1 MFLRC
6 TRRVKNGKTHEY
18 WNLVENRRL
27 CDGRV
32 AQRQVLYLGEIN
44 ASQREAWRKTIEVHD
59 HGTRRQVAL
68 FPAGSMPADDIDA
81 IGVRLSELRLQ
92 HPRQWGACWLAL
104 NLWQQLEFDSFWR
117 TRLRP
122 SREGTPWLKV
132 LKTLVV
138 YRLIDPGSEWRLHRQ
153 WFDTS
158 AMADLLDADF
168 ALAEKNTLYR
178 CLDKLIEH
186 KDELFKFLKRRW
198 GELFGAKFDVLLYDL
213 TSTYFETDVERGAD
227 DLRQFGYS
235 RDKRGDC
242 RQVVIALIVTPE
254 GFPLSYEVLAGNTA
268 DSTTLS
274 DFLGRIE
281 QRYGRANRIWVM
293 DRGIPTE
300 DSLAE
305 MRAKGASYL
314 VGTPKGRL
322 TKLEQAFLDQ
332 PWARVREGVQ
342 VKRLATEQDVY
353 VLAQSDAR
361 IDKERG
367 MRRKRLRRYV
377 DRLKALQSQTL
388 TRDEL
393 LMKLGAAKHEAG
405 RAAHLVQVTIS
416 TPGTTPPKDNATA
429 NAPKV
434 TVTKSKTTTAKKPK
448 APAKKQ
454 AREVA
459 NLAWRLDRAKL
470 RQVRRREGRYLLRTN
485 LAAQDPERLW
495 TFYIQLTEVEQAFK
509 ELKHDLAVRPIF
521 HRNAERIEA
530 HIFVAFLAYC
540 LQVTLKANLRPL
552 AGGITPREVL
562 AKFKT
567 MQMVDVHVPTT
578 DGREIVL
585 SRYTQPEAEHR
596 MLLQQLRLSL
606 PEQPPP
612 KIAASQ
618 LHHHAPAAATM

>member
-6 TRRVKNGKTHEY
+6 TRRVKDGKSHEY

-27 CDGRV
+27 ADGRV

-44 ASQREAWRKTIEVHD
+44 ASQREAWRKTIEVQEQ
-59 HGTRRQVAL
+59 GRLRQVAL
-68 FPAGSMPADDIDA
+68 FPAGSMPADDVDA
-81 IGVRLSELRLQ
+81 IGVCLSELRLER
-92 HPRQWGACWLAL
+92 PRQWGACWLAL
-104 NLWQQLEFDSFWR
+104 TLWQQLELDRFWGP
-117 TRLRP
+117 RLRP

-132 LKTLVV
+132 LKTLVA
-138 YRLIDPGSEWRLHRQ
+138 YRLIDPGSEWKLHRR
-153 WFDTS
+153 WFDAS

-168 ALAEKNTLYR
+168 GLAEKNTLYR
-178 CLDKLIEH
+178 CLDRLVTH
-186 KDELFKFLKRRW
+186 KDELFKFLKQRW
-198 GELFGAKFDVLLYDL
+198 GELFGAQFDVLLYDL
-213 TSTYFETDVERGAD
+213 TSTYFETDVERGPK

-274 DFLGRIE
+274 DFLRRIE

-300 DSLAE
+300 DSLAA
-305 MRAKGASYL
+305 MRAMGASYL

-322 TKLEQAFLDQ
+322 TKLEQSFLGQ

-367 MRRKRLRRYV
+367 MRRRRLRRYV
-377 DRLKALQSQTL
+377 DRLQALQGQRL
-388 TRDEL
+388 TRDQL
-393 LMKLGAAKHEAG
+393 LMKLGAARHEAG
-405 RAAHLVQVTIS
+405 RAANLMPVTI
-416 TPGTTPPKDNATA
+416 A
-429 NAPKV
+429 NAGTATPKAG
-434 TVTKSKTTTAKKPK
+434 VTKAKKT
-448 APAKKQ
+448 
-454 AREVA
+454 ARLEF
-459 NLAWRLDRAKL
+459 RLDRAKL

-485 LAAQDPERLW
+485 LDAQQPERLW
-495 TFYIQLTEVEQAFK
+495 SFYIQLTEVEQAFK

-521 HRNAERIEA
+521 HRNEDRIEA

-552 AGGITPREVL
+552 AGGLTPREVI

-567 MQMVDVHVPTT
+567 MQMVDVHIPTT
-578 DGREIVL
+578 DARELLL

-596 MLLQQLRLSL
+596 MLLQQLRLRL
-606 PEQPPP
+606 PKQPPP
-612 KIAASQ
+612 KITGA
-618 LHHHAPAAATM
+618 HARQRAAAAAAV

>member
-6 TRRVKNGKTHEY
+6 SRRVKDGKAHEY

-27 CDGRV
+27 ADGRV

-44 ASQREAWRKTIEVHD
+44 ASQREAWRKTIEVQEQ
-59 HGTRRQVAL
+59 GARRQVAL
-68 FPAGSMPADDIDA
+68 FPAGSMPADDVDA
-81 IGVRLSELRLQ
+81 IGVRLSELRVERA
-92 HPRQWGACWLAL
+92 RQWGACWLAL
-104 NLWQQLEFDSFWR
+104 NLWQQLELDSFWR
-117 TRLRP
+117 PRLRP

-132 LKTLVV
+132 LKTLVA

-153 WFDTS
+153 WFDAS
-158 AMADLLDADF
+158 AMADLLDSDF

-178 CLDKLIEH
+178 CLDRLVEH
-186 KDELFKFLKRRW
+186 KDALFKFLKRRW
-198 GELFGAKFDVLLYDL
+198 GELFGTKFDVLLYDL
-213 TSTYFETDVERGAD
+213 TSTYFESDVERAPE
-227 DLRQFGYS
+227 DLRQYGYS

-274 DFLGRIE
+274 EFLDRIE

-300 DSLAE
+300 DSLAK
-305 MRAKGASYL
+305 MRRIGASYL

-322 TKLEQAFLDQ
+322 TKLEQAFLGQ

-342 VKRLATEQDVY
+342 VKRLATEEDVY

-377 DRLKALQSQTL
+377 DRLQALQGQAL
-388 TRDEL
+388 TRDQL

-405 RAAHLVQVTIS
+405 RAANLVQVTI
-416 TPGTTPPKDNATA
+416 
-429 NAPKV
+429 
-434 TVTKSKTTTAKKPK
+434 PK
-448 APAKKQ
+448 ASAKT
-454 AREVA
+454 ASLEFE
-459 NLAWRLDRAKL
+459 LDRAKL

-485 LAAQDPERLW
+485 LGAQEPERLW

-509 ELKHDLAVRPIF
+509 ELKHDLAIRPIF
-521 HRNAERIEA
+521 HRTEQRIEA

-540 LQVTLKANLRPL
+540 LQVTLKAQLRSV
-552 AGGITPREVL
+552 AGGTTPREVL
-562 AKFKT
+562 HTFKT
-567 MQMVDVHVPTT
+567 MQMVDVHIPTT
-578 DGREIVL
+578 DGRELIL
-585 SRYTQPEAEHR
+585 SRYTQPEPAHKV
-596 MLLQQLRLSL
+596 LLDQLRLSL

-612 KIAASQ
+612 RITSTHTEVAAQ
-618 LHHHAPAAATM
+618 TALW

>member
-6 TRRVKNGKTHEY
+6 NRRKKDGKVHEY
-18 WNLVENRRL
+18 WNVVENRRL
-27 CDGRV
+27 SDGRV

-44 ASQREAWRKTIEVHD
+44 ASQREAWRKTVEVED
-59 HGTRRQVAL
+59 EGQRRQVAL
-68 FPAGSMPADDIDA
+68 FPAGSMPVDNVDA
-81 IGVRLSELRLQ
+81 IGVCLSELRLER
-92 HPRQWGACWLAL
+92 PRQWGACWLAME
-104 NLWQQLEFDSFWR
+104 LWQQLDLDSFWR
-117 TRLRP
+117 SHLAP

-132 LKTLVV
+132 LKTLVA

-153 WFDTS
+153 WYDAS

-178 CLDKLIEH
+178 CLDKLVEH
-186 KDELFKFLKRRW
+186 KDELFKFLCRRW

-213 TSTYFETDVERGAD
+213 TSTYFETDTERGPE
-227 DLRQFGYS
+227 DLRQYGYS

-274 DFLGRIE
+274 DFLDRVE
-281 QRYGRANRIWVM
+281 KRYGKANRIWVM

-300 DSLAE
+300 ESLAK
-305 MRAKGASYL
+305 MRRIGASYL

-322 TKLEQAFLDQ
+322 SKLEQGFLGQ
-332 PWARVREGVQ
+332 PWAKVRDGVQ
-342 VKRLATEQDVY
+342 VKRLATEEDIY

-367 MRRKRLRRYV
+367 MRRRRLRRYV
-377 DRLKALQSQTL
+377 DRLQALQRQAL
-388 TRDEL
+388 TRDQL

-405 RAAHLVQVTIS
+405 RAAHLV
-416 TPGTTPPKDNATA
+416 
-429 NAPKV
+429 KV
-434 TVTKSKTTTAKKPK
+434 SLPESSATTASL
-448 APAKKQ
+448 
-454 AREVA
+454 EF
-459 NLAWRLDRAKL
+459 RLDRDKL

-485 LAAQDPERLW
+485 LGANQPEQLW

-509 ELKHDLAVRPIF
+509 ELKHDLAVRPIY
-521 HRNAERIEA
+521 HQNEDRIEA

-540 LQVTLKANLRPL
+540 LQVTLKGKLRSR

-562 AKFKT
+562 TKFKT
-567 MQMVDVHVPTT
+567 MQMVDVRIPTT
-578 DGREIVL
+578 DGRQL
-585 SRYTQPEAEHR
+585 LLPRYTQPEPDHR
-596 MLLQQLRLSL
+596 MLLECLRLRL
-606 PEQPPP
+606 PGQPPP
-612 KIAASQ
+612 KITASQ
-618 LHHHAPAAATM
+618 VPSIITTAPAL

>member
-6 TRRVKNGKTHEY
+6 SRRVKDGKAHEY

-27 CDGRV
+27 TDGRV

-44 ASQREAWRKTIEVHD
+44 ASQREAWRKTIEVQEQ
-59 HGTRRQVAL
+59 GSRRQVAR
-68 FPAGSMPADDIDA
+68 FPAGSMPADDVDA
-81 IGVRLSELRLQ
+81 IGVRLSKLRVE
-92 HPRQWGACWLAL
+92 HARQWGACWLAL
-104 NLWQQLEFDSFWR
+104 DLWQQLELDSFWR
-117 TRLRP
+117 PRLRP

-132 LKTLVV
+132 LKTLVA

-153 WFDTS
+153 WFDAS

-178 CLDKLIEH
+178 CLDRLVEH
-186 KDELFKFLKRRW
+186 KEALFKFLKRRW

-213 TSTYFETDVERGAD
+213 TSTYFESDAERGPQ
-227 DLRQFGYS
+227 DLRQYGYS

-254 GFPLSYEVLAGNTA
+254 GLPLSYEVLAGNTA

-274 DFLGRIE
+274 DFLDRIE
-281 QRYGRANRIWVM
+281 RRYGRANRIWVM

-300 DSLAE
+300 ESLAK
-305 MRAKGASYL
+305 MRRIGASYL

-322 TKLEQAFLDQ
+322 TRLEQSFLNE
-332 PWARVREGVQ
+332 PWAQVREGVQ
-342 VKRLATEQDVY
+342 VKRLATEEDVY
-353 VLAQSDAR
+353 VLAQSAAR
-361 IDKERG
+361 INKERG

-377 DRLKALQSQTL
+377 DRLQALQGQAL
-388 TRDEL
+388 TRDQL
-393 LMKLGAAKHEAG
+393 LMKLGAARHEAG
-405 RAAHLVQVTIS
+405 RAANLV
-416 TPGTTPPKDNATA
+416 
-429 NAPKV
+429 KV
-434 TVTKSKTTTAKKPK
+434 VLPK
-448 APAKKQ
+448 ASAKT
-454 AREVA
+454 ASLEFE
-459 NLAWRLDRAKL
+459 LDRAKL

-485 LAAQDPERLW
+485 LTAGAPAQLW

-521 HRNAERIEA
+521 HHSQARIKA
-530 HIFVAFLAYC
+530 HIFVAFVAYC

-552 AGGITPREVL
+552 ASGLTPREVI

-567 MQMVDVHVPTT
+567 MQMVDVHIPTT
-578 DGREIVL
+578 DGRELVL
-585 SRYTQPEAEHR
+585 SRYTQPEPEHR
-596 MLLQQLRLSL
+596 VLLQRLQLRL

-612 KIAASQ
+612 KITASQ
-618 LHHHAPAAATM
+618 TRQPATAPASV

>member
-6 TRRVKNGKTHEY
+6 TRRVKDGKAHEY

-27 CDGRV
+27 ADGRV
-32 AQRQVLYLGEIN
+32 VQRQVLYLGEIN
-44 ASQREAWRKTIEVHD
+44 ASQREAWRKTIEVHER
-59 HGTRRQVAL
+59 GQRRQVAL
-68 FPAGSMPADDIDA
+68 FPAGSMPADDVDA
-81 IGVRLSELRLQ
+81 IGVCLSELSLRR
-92 HPRQWGACWLAL
+92 PRQWGACWLAL
-104 NLWQQLEFDSFWR
+104 DLWQQLELDSFWR
-117 TRLRP
+117 PRLRP

-132 LKTLVV
+132 LKTLVA

-153 WFDTS
+153 WFDAS
-158 AMADLLDADF
+158 AMADLLHSDF

-178 CLDKLIEH
+178 CLDKLVEH

-198 GELFGAKFDVLLYDL
+198 GELFGVTFDVLLYDL
-213 TSTYFETDVERGAD
+213 TSTYFETDVERGPD

-274 DFLGRIE
+274 NFLDRIE
-281 QRYGRANRIWVM
+281 QRYGKAKRIWVM

-300 DSLAE
+300 DSLAK
-305 MRAKGASYL
+305 MRRIGACYL

-322 TKLEQAFLDQ
+322 SRLEQDFLAQ
-332 PWARVREGVQ
+332 PWAQVREGVQ
-342 VKRLATEQDVY
+342 VKRLATQEDVY
-353 VLAQSDAR
+353 VLAQSHSR
-361 IDKERG
+361 IGKERG

-377 DRLKALQSQTL
+377 DRLQALQAQTL
-388 TRDEL
+388 TRDQL
-393 LMKLGAAKHEAG
+393 LMKLGAARQEAG
-405 RAAHLVQVTIS
+405 RAAGLI
-416 TPGTTPPKDNATA
+416 
-429 NAPKV
+429 KV
-434 TVTKSKTTTAKKPK
+434 TVPKSTAKT
-448 APAKKQ
+448 ASLQ
-454 AREVA
+454 F
-459 NLAWRLDRAKL
+459 RLDRDKL
-470 RQVRRREGRYLLRTN
+470 RQVRAREGRYLLRTN
-485 LAAQDPERLW
+485 LSAGAPEQLW

-521 HRNAERIEA
+521 HRTEQRIEA

-540 LQVTLKANLRPL
+540 LQVTLKARLKPL

-567 MQMVDVHVPTT
+567 MQMVDVHIPTT
-578 DGREIVL
+578 DRRELML
-585 SRYTQPEAEHR
+585 SRYTQPEPEHR
-596 MLLQQLRLSL
+596 MLLQGMRLQL

-612 KIAASQ
+612 KITASHVRR
-618 LHHHAPAAATM
+618 LVTEATPV

>member
-1 MFLRC
+1 MFLLLRC
-6 TRRVKNGKTHEY
+6 SRRVKDGKVHEY

-27 CDGRV
+27 SDGRV

-44 ASQREAWRKTIEVHD
+44 ASQREAWRKTIEVQD
-59 HGTRRQVAL
+59 EGRRRQVAL
-68 FPAGSMPADDIDA
+68 FPAGSMPADDVDA
-81 IGVRLSELRLQ
+81 IGVRLSELSLRR
-92 HPRQWGACWLAL
+92 PRQWGACWMAL
-104 NLWQQLEFDSFWR
+104 ELWRQLELDSFWR
-117 TRLRP
+117 SRLRP

-132 LKTLVV
+132 LKTLVA
-138 YRLIDPGSEWRLHRQ
+138 YRLIDPGSEWRLHRE
-153 WFDTS
+153 WFDAS
-158 AMADLLDADF
+158 AMADLLDSDF

-178 CLDKLIEH
+178 CLDRLVEH
-186 KDELFKFLKRRW
+186 KDDLFKFLKRRW

-254 GFPLSYEVLAGNTA
+254 GFPLSYEVMSGNTA

-274 DFLGRIE
+274 DFLDRIE
-281 QRYGRANRIWVM
+281 RRYGHANRIWVM

-300 DSLAE
+300 ESLQK
-305 MRAKGASYL
+305 MRSMGASYL

-322 TKLEQAFLDQ
+322 SRLEQSFLGQ
-332 PWARVREGVQ
+332 PWAKVREGVQ
-342 VKRLATEQDVY
+342 VKRLATEEDVY

-377 DRLKALQSQTL
+377 DRLQAIQGQLL
-388 TRDEL
+388 TRDQL

-405 RAAHLVQVTIS
+405 RAAAL
-416 TPGTTPPKDNATA
+416 
-429 NAPKV
+429 V
-434 TVTKSKTTTAKKPK
+434 TVTVPKSMAKTASL
-448 APAKKQ
+448 
-454 AREVA
+454 EF
-459 NLAWRLDRAKL
+459 RLDRAKL

-485 LAAQDPERLW
+485 LDAQQPERLW

-521 HRNAERIEA
+521 HRNEDRIEA

-552 AGGITPREVL
+552 ASGLTPREVI

-567 MQMVDVHVPTT
+567 IQMVDVHIPTT
-578 DGREIVL
+578 DTREITL
-585 SRYTQPEAEHR
+585 SRYTQPEPEHR
-596 MLLQQLRLSL
+596 MLLQQLQLRL

-612 KIAASQ
+612 KIT
-618 LHHHAPAAATM
+618 PAHVRHLSRGNALL